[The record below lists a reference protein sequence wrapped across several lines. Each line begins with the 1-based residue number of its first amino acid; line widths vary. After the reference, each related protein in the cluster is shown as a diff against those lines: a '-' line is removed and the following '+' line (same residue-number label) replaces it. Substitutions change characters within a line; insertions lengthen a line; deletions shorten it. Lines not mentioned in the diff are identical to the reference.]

1 MTTISL
7 TRAACT
13 WGRKKNCSKGNGKLS
28 IMYVHV
34 HKSALRVI
42 THVIHDDVSEMI
54 SSSSSP
60 RPNVYPH
67 LGWNFSKDKW
77 VLEPGAGVVENIWAT
92 GGGCLLLVW

>member
-1 MTTISL
+1 MTIVSL
-7 TRAACT
+7 IRAMCT
-13 WGRKKNCSKGNGKLS
+13 WKKKTAPEGNAKLS

-34 HKSALRVI
+34 HKSALGVI

-67 LGWNFSKDKW
+67 LG
-77 VLEPGAGVVENIWAT
+77 
-92 GGGCLLLVW
+92 

>member
-1 MTTISL
+1 MVTVSL
-7 TRAACT
+7 TRAKRT
-13 WGRKKNCSKGNGKLS
+13 WKKSAPEGNAKLS

-34 HKSALRVI
+34 HKSALGVI

-92 GGGCLLLVW
+92 GGGYLLLVW